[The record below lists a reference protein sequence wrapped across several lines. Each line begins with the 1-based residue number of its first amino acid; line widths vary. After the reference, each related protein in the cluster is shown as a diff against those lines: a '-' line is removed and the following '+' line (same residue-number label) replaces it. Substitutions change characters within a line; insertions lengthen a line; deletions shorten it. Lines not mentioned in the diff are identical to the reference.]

1 MIEFK
6 GSRWY
11 KCDLHLHT
19 TASKCFEDHSV
30 TAEQW
35 VDRAIEQ
42 GLHCVAVTDHNT
54 GAGIDEILNASE
66 SKNLTVFPG
75 VEITCD
81 STKIHL
87 LVLFDVDK
95 TSQNV
100 QDFLVRADIKREQF
114 GEQTAS
120 TTKSIF
126 EIVALA
132 HTDGALVIP
141 AHIDEYNGLG
151 SVSVANLVKLYT
163 ECQINAV
170 QVVHREFLNITLQT
184 TGNTELKQAL
194 NDYYNNPNPAIE
206 DATVKSWFTPV
217 KYALEN
223 DIAILTFSDNP
234 HEEKNPKHGLWG
246 IGNRFTWIKMD
257 EKPTLE
263 GLRQAFLLPKFRII
277 NDFNAITSPNVK
289 PSLWLKSLSVTN
301 TSITDTTA
309 NPFQVDFNPQLNA
322 IIGGRGSGKSSILRF
337 IRGVFN
343 RTSEITHLNDI
354 LIDQQNFYK
363 KEDARSKIGIIQDDS
378 SVEIEFVRN
387 GVLHKIT
394 AENITNSDSQDIKIK
409 KLNETENWEEVEGEG
424 YIDFFKFDHFS
435 QKQIYEIAQKP
446 NALRERIDK
455 AIPKVQQLQ
464 NDKELVQNQFLE
476 KSAEIRTYDTSI
488 SAKGR
493 IETQIEDLNESIK
506 KFQESG
512 ISVLLGNKNNF
523 RKEEILLTD
532 FSNQIE
538 ERKTRLD
545 EMIDTFEISNIN
557 ETEFRDEYQEELK
570 QISQSAKNEIEKIK
584 NELQSIHSKVDK
596 ILTDYQ
602 TNLDSSQWSKV
613 KVINQTNFDTKKGEL
628 EKEGIDD
635 ITNFEQLTAE
645 KTNLEAQL
653 NTIQELADKRTTA
666 VAIRSELQEKHLEI
680 CKKITAKRKEFIASL
695 GVDDKIKIEVKP
707 FRNKSDFEESL
718 RTILQREGRYESDID
733 NLIDFCFNGN
743 VEQKIKD
750 FRQVILAIRNDED
763 VTDSVSVTGHFL
775 NLIKQQAS
783 IEQIDKIECFLPE
796 NEIAIKYKPN
806 HSSPFKALSTVS
818 AGQKTTAILTFLLS
832 YGDNPLILDQ
842 PEDDL
847 DNRLVYDLIVDRL
860 KQAKEHRQIL
870 VVTHNANI
878 PVNGDAEYIISMD
891 TESKKLK
898 VLHTGTVEQKEI
910 KREICDVMEGGEKAF
925 SMRSKRYKQLND

>member
-19 TASKCFEDHSV
+19 TASKCFQEKSV

-35 VDRAIEQ
+35 VNRAIDQ
-42 GLHCVAVTDHNT
+42 GINCVAVTDHNT
-54 GAGIDEILNASE
+54 GGGIDEIINVARDT
-66 SKNLTVFPG
+66 NLTVFPG

-81 STKIHL
+81 SAKIHL
-87 LVLFDVDK
+87 LVLFDIDK
-95 TSQNV
+95 ASQDV
-100 QDFLVRADIKREQF
+100 QDFLVRANIKREQF

-126 EIVALA
+126 EIASLA

-141 AHIDEYNGLG
+141 AHIDEFNGLG
-151 SVSVANLVKLYT
+151 SVSVANLTKLFT

-170 QVVHREFLNITLQT
+170 QVVHKEFLNSALQT
-184 TGNTELKQAL
+184 TGNTELKQTL
-194 NDYYNNPNPAIE
+194 NDYYNNPNPAID

-277 NDFNAITSPNVK
+277 NDFNATASPNVT
-289 PSLWLKSLSVTN
+289 PSLWLKSLSVSN
-301 TSITDTTA
+301 TSITDTTT

-343 RTSEITHLNDI
+343 RTSDIKHLNDI

-363 KEDARSKIGIIQDDS
+363 IEDARSKIGIIKDDS
-378 SVEIEFVRN
+378 SVKIEFVRN

-394 AENITNSDSQDIKIK
+394 AENITNSDSQDIKIE
-409 KLNETENWEEVEGEG
+409 KLTESGNWEEVEGEG
-424 YIDFFKFDHFS
+424 YIDFFEFDHFS

-446 NALRERIDK
+446 NALRERIDR
-455 AIPKVQQLQ
+455 AIPEVQQLQ

-493 IETQIEDLNESIK
+493 IETQIADLNESIK

-512 ISVLLGNKNNF
+512 ISDILSAKNDF
-523 RKEEILLTD
+523 RKEETLLTN

-538 ERKTRLD
+538 YRKTRLQ
-545 EMIDTFEISNIN
+545 ELIDDFEISNNN
-557 ETEFRDEYQEELK
+557 EAEFRDEYQTGLK
-570 QISQSAKNEIEKIK
+570 QISQSAKDEIEKIK
-584 NELQSIHSKVDK
+584 NELQSIHSRVDK
-596 ILTDYQ
+596 VLTDYKA
-602 TNLDSSQWSKV
+602 NLEIDQWSKD
-613 KVINQTNFDTKKGEL
+613 KTINQTKFETKKVEL
-628 EKEGIDD
+628 EKDGIDD
-635 ITNFEQLTAE
+635 ITNFEKLTAE
-645 KTNLEAQL
+645 KTTFEIQL
-653 NTIQELADKRTTA
+653 NAIQELVDKRTTA
-666 VAIRSELQEKHLEI
+666 IAKRNELQEKHLEI
-680 CKKITAKRKEFIASL
+680 CKVITTKRKEFLASL

-707 FRNKSDFEESL
+707 FRNKTDFEENL
-718 RTILQREGRYESDID
+718 RSILQREGRYESDID
-733 NLIDFCFNGN
+733 NLIEFCFNGN

-750 FRQVILAIRNDED
+750 FRQVILDIRNDED
-763 VTDSVSVTGHFL
+763 VSDRVSVTGHFL

-783 IEQIDKIECFLPE
+783 IEQIDKIVCFLPE
-796 NEIAIKYKPN
+796 DEIEIKYKPN
-806 HSSPFKALSTVS
+806 PSSPFKALSTVS

-925 SMRSKRYKQLND
+925 EMRSKRYKQLSE